1 MSDEQLRRSLTDLRS
16 ELERLAADEAH
27 VRERLDALAGAI
39 ETRLDAPDDRAHHHS
54 LVEDLRRS
62 ILQFEV
68 SHPRATGILNKV
80 MAALGNVS
88 S

>member
-1 MSDEQLRRSLTDLRS
+1 MSDEQLRRSLTELRS
-16 ELERLAADEAH
+16 ELDRLAGEEAL
-27 VRERLDALAGAI
+27 VRDRLDALVAGI
-39 ETRLDAPDDRAHHHS
+39 ETRLDAPDDHAHHHS

-68 SHPRATGILNKV
+68 SHPQATGILNRV